1 VALSK
6 LYKWTTTGL
15 VACFP
20 SFMACLLARQEGSKQ
35 KPTKDDSY
43 RQINMASNCPREQLV
58 IDREADPTYFNAVKN
73 EHFL

>member
-15 VACFP
+15 AACFP

-35 KPTKDDSY
+35 NPTKDDRY
-43 RQINMASNCPREQLV
+43 GQLNMARN
-58 IDREADPTYFNAVKN
+58 
-73 EHFL
+73 